1 MDGGDEAVLVL
12 AIFTRR
18 IRISEFLTLP
28 NCSSEVIHAQRLEVG
43 R

>member
-1 MDGGDEAVLVL
+1 MDGGGEAVLVL

-18 IRISEFLTLP
+18 IPISEFLTLP
-28 NCSSEVIHAQRLEVG
+28 NCSSEAIHTERLEVG

>member
-1 MDGGDEAVLVL
+1 MDGEGEAVLVL

-18 IRISEFLTLP
+18 IPISEFLTLP
-28 NCSSEVIHAQRLEVG
+28 HCSEVIHAERLEVG